1 MIGTYGFDARL
12 YPEGVTGPT
21 NQFTDAAVDAQLEHK
36 SSYGMWIGRASY
48 IHESQTLSAFTEAE
62 PAKAEN
68 LHETLSTL
76 RANLTF
82 EPSFRYALSAGY
94 FQTTGTSDNVLF
106 APAPVTGFATG
117 SPDSRGEIAEFAVNP
132 WQNLRFGLQY
142 VAYNKFNGASNN
154 YDAAGR
160 NASDNNTLFLF
171 MWLAY

>member
-1 MIGTYGFDARL
+1 MIGTYGFAARL

-21 NQFTDAAVDAQLEHK
+21 NRYTDVAIDGQLEHK
-36 SSYGMWIGRASY
+36 SSLGMWIGRASY
-48 IHESQTLSAFTEAE
+48 IHESETLSAFIDKDPAEAE
-62 PAKAEN
+62 K
-68 LHETLSTL
+68 LDETLSTV

-82 EPSFRYALSAGY
+82 EPSIRYALSGGY

-106 APAPVTGFATG
+106 APAPVSGSGTG
-117 SPDSRGEIAEFAVNP
+117 SPDSRGEIAEFVVNP
-132 WQNLRFGLQY
+132 WQNMRFGLQY

-160 NASDNNTLFLF
+160 KASDNNTLFLF